1 MARAGDEL
9 VHESIV
15 SKVKIVGCAFETQ
28 EQGLCKVLKFGDGFQ
43 VPWILVPVP
52 FDHTAP
58 EFWTEPS
65 GCISVG

>member
-43 VPWILVPVP
+43 VP
-52 FDHTAP
+52 
-58 EFWTEPS
+58 
-65 GCISVG
+65 